1 MRMLMATDGS
11 ADALAAAQWLR
22 NFPLPPDTEV
32 SVLSVAK
39 VPPSPMRIATVDQF
53 KETVRA
59 SARQAAE
66 SARTALQPRWPSVE
80 IHVVDSNVFGDPRE
94 PILRACEDVDLVVL
108 GARGLSAVKGFFL
121 GSVTIAVARHA
132 PCSVLVAKGE
142 PRPVQHALI
151 GIDGSEGAASAV
163 QFVAGLGTGLRAVDV
178 TLLGVVEEMRYPS
191 TAPGPLR
198 RDLRGALNELHQERR
213 AELERLVTA
222 MGATLKPEVAR
233 LEVVVDLGQP
243 GAALVAAANRP
254 GCDLVVVGARGLGA
268 LERLVLGSVSE
279 RVLRHARCPVLVV
292 KRPSP
297 R

>member
-1 MRMLMATDGS
+1 MRVLMATDGS

-22 NFPLPPDTEV
+22 NFPLPSDTEV
-32 SVLSVAK
+32 SVLSVAS
-39 VPPSPMRIATVDQF
+39 VPPSPIGIATVEQF
-53 KETVRA
+53 KDAVRA

-66 SARTALQPRWPSVE
+66 SARLALQPRWPRLEV
-80 IHVVDSNVFGDPRE
+80 HVVDSDAFGDPRE
-94 PILRACEDVDLVVL
+94 PILRACQDVDLVVL
-108 GARGLSAVKGFFL
+108 GARGLSAVKSFFL

-142 PRPVQHALI
+142 PRPVRHAII

-163 QFVAGLGTGLRAVDV
+163 HFMAGLGTGLRAVEV
-178 TLLGVVEEMRYPS
+178 TLLGVIEEVRYPS
-191 TAPGPLR
+191 TAPSPLR
-198 RDLRGALNELHQERR
+198 RDLRAALNELHQERR
-213 AELERLVTA
+213 AGLERVVTA
-222 MGATLKPEVAR
+222 AGTALKPEVAR
-233 LEVVVDLGQP
+233 LEVTVDLGQP

-279 RVLRHARCPVLVV
+279 RVLRHARCPVLIV